1 MTFTPPPVTVPGAH
15 AGGILASGTP
25 GGDPATAWARRRD
38 SYGLVSPGNR
48 RRFHVIVVG
57 TGLAGAG
64 AAAALGELGY
74 RVTALTYHDAPR
86 RAHSV
91 AAQGG
96 INAAR
101 ARRVDGDSL
110 TRFVRD
116 TVKGGDFRGREAEAF
131 RLGEESVRVIDHFAA
146 IGTPF
151 AREYG
156 GVLATRSFGGVQVS
170 RTYYSRGQTGQQLQ
184 IAGAGAMARQIKA
197 GTVTLHTRHEMLDLV
212 VDDSGCHGVVVR
224 DLVSGDIRAVTA
236 HAVVLATGGY
246 GNVFHDSTLA
256 VNSNASAVWR
266 AHQRG
271 ALFASPSFVQF
282 HPTALPKDTAW
293 QAKTILMSES
303 LRNDGRIWVPLREGE
318 DRAPGD
324 IPDAERDY
332 FLERRYP
339 AFGNLV
345 PRDVAARAITAEIRA
360 GRGVGPRSNSVYLD
374 LRDAL
379 ARDGREQITER
390 YGNLLHMYSHATG
403 EDPYAVPM
411 RIAPTCHFTM
421 GGLWSNYDLQTS
433 IPGLFVGGEC
443 GWNYH
448 GANRLGANSLLSAS
462 VDGWFTLPHSV
473 PAHLSTRLAEEPPGD
488 DDEVVTTAVSRARAR
503 VEALLA
509 VGGSTGPAHFHR
521 ELGEILYAGCGVTR
535 TAVSLSE
542 AIERI
547 RDLRSRFWSDL
558 RVTGSGE
565 HLNQVLELAGRVADY
580 LELAELMCV
589 DALDRDE
596 SCGAHFRD
604 EHQTSGGEALR
615 RDDTWCF
622 ASAWGS
628 EGDHRGGPRTF
639 TRHAEPL
646 DFSAV
651 GLTTRDYR

>member
-1 MTFTPPPVTVPGAH
+1 MTFTPPPVTVPGAR
-15 AGGILASGTP
+15 AGRILSSGTP
-25 GGDPATAWARRRD
+25 GGDPVTAWARRRAD
-38 SYGLVSPGNR
+38 YGLVAPGNR
-48 RRFHVIVVG
+48 RDFHVIVVG

-110 TRFVRD
+110 ARFARD
-116 TVKGGDFRGREAEAF
+116 TVTGGDFRGREAEAF

-184 IAGAGAMARQIKA
+184 IAGAGAMARQIRA
-197 GTVTLHTRHEMLDLV
+197 GRVTLHTRHEMLDLV
-212 VDDSGCHGVVVR
+212 VDASGCHGVVVR
-224 DLVSGDIRAVTA
+224 DLVSGHIRAETA

-256 VNSNASAVWR
+256 IHSNASAVWR

-282 HPTALPKDTAW
+282 HPTALPKDTSW

-303 LRNDGRIWVPLREGE
+303 LRNDGRIWVPRRGGD

-345 PRDVAARAITAEIRA
+345 PRDVASRAITAEIRG
-360 GRGVGPRSNSVYLD
+360 GRGVGPRLNSVYLD

-379 ARDGREQITER
+379 TRDGREQLTER
-390 YGNLLHMYSHATG
+390 YGNLLQMYSHATG

-411 RIAPTCHFTM
+411 RIAPTCHVTM
-421 GGLWSNYDLQTS
+421 GGLWSDYDLQTS

-443 GWNYH
+443 GWAYH

-462 VDGWFTLPHSV
+462 VDGWFTLPNSV
-473 PAHLSTRLAEEPPGD
+473 PAHLSTRLGQDPPDPG
-488 DDEVVTTAVSRARAR
+488 DEVVTAAVSRARAR

-509 VGGSTGPAHFHR
+509 VGGTTGPGEFHR

-535 TAVSLSE
+535 TAGGLSA
-542 AIERI
+542 AIDRI
-547 RDLRSRFWSDL
+547 RDLRARFWADL
-558 RVTGSGE
+558 RVTGTGQ

-604 EHQTSGGEALR
+604 EHQTPGGEALR
-615 RDDTWCF
+615 RDENWAF

-628 EGDHRGGPRTF
+628 EGDDRGGPRTF
-639 TRHAEPL
+639 ARHTEPL

>member
-1 MTFTPPPVTVPGAH
+1 MTFTPPPVSIPGVSLGRALLSGVPD
-15 AGGILASGTP
+15 
-25 GGDPATAWARRRD
+25 GDPATAWARRRD
-38 SYGLVSPGNR
+38 AYPLVAPGNR
-48 RRFHVIVVG
+48 RHFHVVVVG

-64 AAAALGELGY
+64 AAAALAELGY
-74 RVTALTYHDAPR
+74 RVTAFTYHDAPR

-101 ARRVDGDSL
+101 GRRVDGDSVA
-110 TRFVRD
+110 RFVTD

-131 RLGEESVRVIDHFAA
+131 RLGEESVRVIDHFSA
-146 IGTPF
+146 IGAPF

-184 IAGAGAMARQIKA
+184 IAGTQALLRQVGAGA
-197 GTVTLHTRHEMLDLV
+197 VELHTRHEMLDLV

-224 DLVSGDIRAVTA
+224 DLVTGRIRAETA

-246 GNVFHDSTLA
+246 GTVFRDSTLA
-256 VNSNASAVWR
+256 VHSNASAVWR

-282 HPTALPKDTAW
+282 HPTALPKDTDW

-303 LRNDGRIWVPLREGE
+303 LRNDGRIWVPLRA
-318 DRAPGD
+318 DDTRAPGD

-345 PRDVAARAITAEIRA
+345 PRDVASRAITTEIRA
-360 GRGVGPRSNSVYLD
+360 GRGVGPRCNSVNLD
-374 LRDAL
+374 FRDAL
-379 ARDGREQITER
+379 VRVGREVIAER
-390 YGNLLHMYSHATG
+390 YGNLFDMYTHATG
-403 EDPYAVPM
+403 EDPYTVPM

-433 IPGLFVGGEC
+433 VPGLFVGGEC
-443 GWNYH
+443 GWGYH

-462 VDGWFTLPHSV
+462 VDGWFTLPFSV
-473 PAHLSTRLAEEPPGD
+473 PAHLATRLGRELPAD
-488 DDEVVTTAVSRARAR
+488 DDEVVASAVNRARRR
-503 VEALLA
+503 VDALLS
-509 VGGSTGPAHFHR
+509 VGGTTGPGHFHR
-521 ELGEILYAGCGVTR
+521 ELGQILYAGCGVTR
-535 TAVSLSE
+535 TAEGLTE
-542 AIERI
+542 AIDRVRE
-547 RDLRSRFWSDL
+547 LRARFWADL

-604 EHQTSGGEALR
+604 EHQTPDGEALR
-615 RDDTWCF
+615 DDASWCF
-622 ASAWGS
+622 ASAWES
-628 EGDHRGGPRTF
+628 TGDDRGGPRAF

-646 DFSAV
+646 GFQTV
-651 GLTTRDYR
+651 GVTTRDYR